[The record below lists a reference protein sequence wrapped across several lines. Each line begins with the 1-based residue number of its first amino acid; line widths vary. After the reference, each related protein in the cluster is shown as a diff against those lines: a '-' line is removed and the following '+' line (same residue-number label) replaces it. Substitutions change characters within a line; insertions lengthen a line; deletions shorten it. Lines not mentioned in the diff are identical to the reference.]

1 MTAEAEAAS
10 RLRGRVGGNARIA
23 IVLGSG
29 LSAIENDVVDPIVV
43 RFSELRGLPET
54 GVMGHE
60 GRFVGG
66 RLGGVPVL
74 LQAGRY
80 HAYEGHPM
88 SVVGAPMRIL
98 AAAGV
103 TTVIATNAV
112 GAIHPAIN
120 AGDIVLLD
128 DQVNM
133 SFRGPLAGPVVGEE
147 ARFPDMSEPFD
158 AGLQRLVLLTS
169 RELGMEV
176 HRGSYAGVLGPSYE
190 TAAEIRML
198 ARLGGDVV
206 GMSTVP
212 EVIVA
217 VAVGLRMV
225 GLSLVTN
232 KATGLSNATL
242 SHEDVLRVGRAAG
255 ARLGRLV
262 TELVRRINEDS
273 SAEPGQSLDPGGSV
287 DAK

>member
-10 RLRGRVGGNARIA
+10 RLRRRMGGNARIA
-23 IVLGSG
+23 IALGSG
-29 LSAIENDVVDPIVV
+29 LSAIETDVDDPIVV
-43 RFSELRGLPET
+43 RFSELPGLPET

-80 HAYEGHPM
+80 HVYEGHPM

-103 TTVIATNAV
+103 TTVVTTNAV
-112 GAIHPAIN
+112 GGIHPALN

-128 DQVNM
+128 DQLNV
-133 SFRGPLAGPVVGEE
+133 SFRGPLAGPVVRDE

-158 AGLQRLVLLTS
+158 AGLQRLVLLIS
-169 RELGMEV
+169 RELGIEV
-176 HRGSYAGVLGPSYE
+176 RRGTYAGVPGPSYE
-190 TAAEIRML
+190 TAAEIRMI

-217 VAVGLRMV
+217 AAVGLRLV

-242 SHEDVLRVGRAAG
+242 SHGDVLSVGRAAG
-255 ARLGRLV
+255 ARLGGLV
-262 TELVRRINEDS
+262 TELVRRIDGDP
-273 SAEPGQSLDPGGSV
+273 SAKPGQSLETGGSV
-287 DAK
+287 EAK